1 MRNEDGMTPL
11 EQELEAALG
20 GLRPAPS
27 GLNRDGLM
35 FEAGR
40 TTQRR
45 HRFWQGLSATLAVL
59 LAVSVVSRSRP
70 VASQSTPKT
79 IARARANKTPA
90 AVPYSQTEQVDRRAS
105 EAFRQYV
112 NIRQAVINRGVEALP
127 ASPAMRQTT
136 VAPPLTREDM
146 EDLLSST

>member
-20 GLRPAPS
+20 GLRPTPS
-27 GLNRDGLM
+27 GLSRDRLM

-40 TTQRR
+40 ATQRQ
-45 HRFWQGLSATLAVL
+45 HHFWQGLSATLAVL
-59 LAVSVVSRSRP
+59 LVVSIVSRSRP
-70 VASQSTPKT
+70 VASQPTPET
-79 IARARANKTPA
+79 IARAPVQKATTVR
-90 AVPYSQTEQVDRRAS
+90 PYPQTEPVDRHAS

-112 NIRQAVINRGVEALP
+112 NIRQAVLDRGVEALP
-127 ASPAMRQTT
+127 ASPAMGQTT
-136 VAPPLTREDM
+136 VTPPLTREDI